1 MSNLLE
7 RTEIE
12 LRSNSP
18 RSSQIQGSLAV
29 ILQNNAQK
37 RKRIQIKIK
46 RINNFG

>member
-18 RSSQIQGSLAV
+18 RSSQIQGSLAAS
-29 ILQNNAQK
+29 LPKKSHKND
-37 RKRIQIKIK
+37 
-46 RINNFG
+46 